1 MVKWCRW
8 TCAPQSVVHQI
19 VAILK
24 ANPPRRI
31 SADTL
36 ARHLSVSDAER
47 TMLRIYTIGSYD
59 VPRAKRIERRKEN
72 RRLAAETRRR
82 ASGAK
87 PREQYLAEARAKAEQ
102 RGGVPRSTW
111 YYRQRKQVGQVRS
124 QESSLRHGHG
134 PVQLSTACGNDVRT
148 HHGAASGRTSNT
160 ARGRNGRSLPK
171 EEYPLQAVHRP
182 REITAAAKNN
192 GHHRPRQRRV
202 VAQRRKATEQRA
214 VPGIVHL
221 EAISLG

>member
-1 MVKWCRW
+1 MLSRDGNSALPPSKQAKRKPNQRPFELNYQRRRDIARLVVHRHGRLAKAALCILYAEAAAWHCPSDSERRFLMVKWCRW

-19 VAILK
+19 DAILK

-124 QESSLRHGHG
+124 QVPFVTGTD
-134 PVQLSTACGNDVRT
+134 LSN
-148 HHGAASGRTSNT
+148 
-160 ARGRNGRSLPK
+160 
-171 EEYPLQAVHRP
+171 
-182 REITAAAKNN
+182 
-192 GHHRPRQRRV
+192 
-202 VAQRRKATEQRA
+202 
-214 VPGIVHL
+214 
-221 EAISLG
+221 